1 MRDLRREREVLSLSR
16 EEISAQTR
24 IPLRYVSALED
35 AEDAAPNPAPFL
47 FGYRRQY
54 EAFLDSVSEGAAL
67 PEAGAAPAPYVRA
80 EAAAAPGEDEGAEAT
95 PEVPLTRL
103 LIGGFAATLIVV
115 LLIKVVAIV
124 AERPPEAPPTV
135 EEAAAAAEEALGPV
149 QTVEVRST
157 EPTRITVRA
166 DGETL
171 FSGVLNPGQTRAF
184 EGRERLELDTSEL
197 TVLTVRH
204 NGERIEPL
212 GNLSYGRRLV
222 FIQESK

>member
-24 IPLRYVSALED
+24 IPMRYISALED
-35 AEDAAPNPAPFL
+35 AEDAASGGAPFL

-67 PEAGAAPAPYVRA
+67 PEAGGAPAPYVRA
-80 EAAAAPGEDEGAEAT
+80 EEQASNEAEGEEQ
-95 PEVPLTRL
+95 PPSVPLVRL
-103 LIGGFAATLIVV
+103 VVGGFAATLILV
-115 LLIKVVAIV
+115 LAIKVVAMV
-124 AERPPEAPPTV
+124 AERPPAEKPTA

-149 QTVEVRST
+149 QKVEVRST
-157 EPTRITVRA
+157 EPTRITVVA